1 MNSLKKYILSRM
13 QKIVLLL
20 FVIIL
25 IAAGYYAGFYLPVQ
39 RRIQAADTTDLE
51 AQIQAVGNAF
61 AIDMLAAKFIQGL
74 PVVGA
79 FGGLSNPV
87 CWKQVMTYVQLKY
100 RKRYI
105 MGKTG

>member
-1 MNSLKKYILSRM
+1 MQYTLVQKKELTVSEE
-13 QKIVLLL
+13 
-20 FVIIL
+20 
-25 IAAGYYAGFYLPVQ
+25 
-39 RRIQAADTTDLE
+39 DLE

-87 CWKQVMTYVQLKY
+87 CWKQVMKMCIRDRSKENAGHGQGGRRV
-100 RKRYI
+100 
-105 MGKTG
+105 